1 MADTLAERQGHCS
14 KCNGAMEQGFV
25 VDNTYGGR
33 AVSHWA
39 PGPPQKSFWKGTKLP
54 AELLPLAA
62 FRCSSCGFTEF
73 YAGEQFAAK

>member
-1 MADTLAERQGHCS
+1 MADTFAETQKGCP
-14 KCNGAMEQGFV
+14 KCNGAMQQGFV

-39 PGPPQKSFWKGTKLP
+39 QGPPQKSFWTGTKLP
-54 AELLPLAA
+54 PEPLPLAA

-73 YAGEQFAAK
+73 YAGEQFAAE